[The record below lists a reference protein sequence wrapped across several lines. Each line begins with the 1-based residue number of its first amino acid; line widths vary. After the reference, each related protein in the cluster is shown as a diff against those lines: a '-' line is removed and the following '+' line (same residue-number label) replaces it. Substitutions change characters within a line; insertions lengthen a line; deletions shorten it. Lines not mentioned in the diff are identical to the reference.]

1 MSLLTTIGNKE
12 WLCEHESAIKK
23 LLPDTWTHAEN
34 MAGEFILK
42 TAWGFKLLGI
52 DWRSYDEFGKIVLYL
67 ERVGILQRQNG
78 YQVRA
83 NPGSIFQ

>member
-12 WLCEHESAIKK
+12 WLRENETAIKK
-23 LLPDTWTHAEN
+23 LLPDTWTHGDN
-34 MAGEFILK
+34 LAGEFILK

-52 DWRSYDEFGKIVLYL
+52 DWRTTDEFGKIMLYL
-67 ERVGILQRQNG
+67 EKLGILQRQNG